1 MNVTTKLGLYVL
13 GLVAVFAVMFGAGT
27 LAGPVLPE
35 RTQDTGRTEDRGYED
50 TTHPDGAGG
59 HDDTDMER

>member
-13 GLVAVFAVMFGAGT
+13 GLVAVFAVMFGVGS

-35 RTQDTGRTEDRGYED
+35 RTQNTEHAEEQGRED
-50 TTHPDGAGG
+50 TADPDESGG
-59 HDDTDMER
+59 HDDMDMER

>member
-1 MNVTTKLGLYVL
+1 MGVTTKLGLYVL
-13 GLVAVFAVMFGAGT
+13 GLVAVFAVMFGAGS

-35 RTQDTGRTEDRGYED
+35 RTQDAERAEDQGHED
-50 TTHPDGAGG
+50 TARPDDAGG

>member
-35 RTQDTGRTEDRGYED
+35 RTQDTGRTEDRGHED
-50 TTHPDGAGG
+50 TADPDGAGG